1 MTSAAV
7 RNFLDVQEAARRRST
22 WDWSRRPFASV
33 IVDLTAKGDIQELV
47 LEMLT
52 KSREGLTPQEMDA
65 FLSKKRTPEAW
76 NLVSLVLQ
84 TLFEDHPS
92 APDILRK
99 IQEMGCLEWKPNPR

>member
-1 MTSAAV
+1 MTGAAI
-7 RNFLDVQEAARRRST
+7 RNFLDTQETARRRST

-33 IVDLTAKGDIQELV
+33 IVDMTAKDDIQELV

-52 KSREGLTPQEMDA
+52 KSREGLTPQELDA

>member
-7 RNFLDVQEAARRRST
+7 RSFLDTQESARRRST
-22 WDWSRRPFASV
+22 WNWDNRPYASV
-33 IVDLTAKGDIQELV
+33 IVDMTAKDDIQELV

-52 KSREGLTPQEMDA
+52 KSREGLTKKEVDD
-65 FLSKKRTPEAW
+65 FFSKKRTPEAW
-76 NLVSLVLQ
+76 NLVSLMLQ

-99 IQEMGCLEWKPNPR
+99 IQEMGCLEWKRDPR

>member
-7 RNFLDVQEAARRRST
+7 RNFLDTQEIARRRST
-22 WDWSRRPFASV
+22 WNWSLRPFASV
-33 IVDLTAKGDIQELV
+33 IVDMTAKEDIQELV

-52 KSREGLTPQEMDA
+52 KSREGLTKTEVDE
-65 FLSKKRTPEAW
+65 FFSKKRTPEAW

-92 APDILRK
+92 APDMLRK
-99 IQEMGCLEWKPNPR
+99 IQDMGCLEWKPDPR